1 MFIIEKGKAY
11 IIKGDKA
18 IQIAFNKNDLK
29 YVETDKEIEYSNQS
43 KYSLNEV
50 IAKLNVRNNIR
61 KAKAKEATVVNDS
74 ELLKEVERLNEENN
88 ALKDELAKKDKEISE
103 LLEQIEASKED
114 EESAKDDENKP
125 EVENP
130 ENQDK

>member
-18 IQIAFNKNDLK
+18 IQIAFNKTDLK
-29 YVETDKEIEYSNQS
+29 YVETDKEIEFSNQR

-50 IAKLNVRNNIR
+50 IAKLNVRNSIK
-61 KAKAKEATVVNDS
+61 KAKAKETVVVNDA
-74 ELLKEVERLNEENN
+74 ELLRQIEAYKE
-88 ALKDELAKKDKEISE
+88 ELAKKDKEISE
-103 LLEQIEASKED
+103 LMEQLIASKE
-114 EESAKDDENKP
+114 EKTEDDNKP

-130 ENQDK
+130 EKQDK